1 MSRKAKAISVPCVSG
16 SKWRSTRAKAAES
29 PFHFVATGCIPKAGR
44 ARLKVAYSDAP
55 LLGKSRF
62 VCYNSRQSEKEDA
75 MEKVISNL
83 VKEFEKGALSRRE
96 LIQSLVA
103 VTAAASTAA
112 GFQETPF
119 KSTRIDHISI
129 QVTDLPRSIAFYQ
142 KIFGLSIL
150 NEDKANEIVRM
161 GTTRTIVSLHHKPP
175 TGIVDHYA
183 IAIDGFDRESV
194 TRALKQQGLT
204 AEENLDYGFYV
215 RDPEGIPVQ
224 IVRT

>member
-1 MSRKAKAISVPCVSG
+1 
-16 SKWRSTRAKAAES
+16 
-29 PFHFVATGCIPKAGR
+29 
-44 ARLKVAYSDAP
+44 
-55 LLGKSRF
+55 
-62 VCYNSRQSEKEDA
+62 
-75 MEKVISNL
+75 MEAVISNL
-83 VKEFEKGALSRRE
+83 VKQFEKGAVSRRE
-96 LIQSLVA
+96 LIQGLVA
-103 VTAAASTAA
+103 LTAA
-112 GFQETPF
+112 GGAASAAAFQETPF

-150 NEDKANEIVRM
+150 GEDKANEIVRM
-161 GTTRTIVSLHHKPP
+161 GTTRIIVSLHHKPP

-183 IAIDGFDRESV
+183 IAIDGFDRDGV